1 MDINKFFVGTGAS
14 TFTKHPNGDFDAR
27 VMDVVMNKAEGK
39 KPFMKI
45 VLQTS
50 FGSAPDFKFW
60 PVTPQDAMAAE
71 QDPSARQK
79 LVNKIG
85 FHKGVMV
92 RLGLGSEQ
100 DVVSWPQERIVA
112 GYASLRGKMVKV
124 TVEDD
129 PMNTQYQR
137 VHLNGM
143 AAGQQAASLH
153 QQQQAAPMLQQQQQ
167 QQQYQAPA
175 QVHAQQFAPMAT
187 SQGFANGNGYGGLPT
202 SGYDDIPF

>member
-14 TFTKHPNGDFDAR
+14 TFTKHPNGEFDAR

-39 KPFMKI
+39 KPFMKV

-71 QDPSARQK
+71 HDPAVRQK

-92 RLGLGSEQ
+92 KLHLGSEQ
-100 DVVSWPQERIVA
+100 DVISWPQERIVA

-143 AAGQQAASLH
+143 AAGQPIV

-167 QQQYQAPA
+167 QQYQAPA
-175 QVHAQQFAPMAT
+175 QVQAQQFAPMSAP
-187 SQGFANGNGYGGLPT
+187 QGFANGNGYGGLPS

>member
-27 VMDVVMNKAEGK
+27 VMDVVMSKVEGK

-60 PVTPQDAMAAE
+60 PVTAQEAMAAE
-71 QDPSARQK
+71 QDSGTRQK
-79 LVNKIG
+79 LINKIS
-85 FHKGVMV
+85 FHKGVIV
-92 RLGLGSEQ
+92 KLGVGSEQ
-100 DVVSWPQERIVA
+100 DVISWPQEKIIA
-112 GYASLRGKMVKV
+112 AYASLRGKTVKV
-124 TVEDD
+124 SIEDD

-143 AAGQQAASLH
+143 AQGQAV
-153 QQQQAAPMLQQQQQ
+153 APPQQQQQ
-167 QQQYQAPA
+167 QMAPMQNHYQAPMPP
-175 QVHAQQFAPMAT
+175 QQQQFAQMAAP
-187 SQGFANGNGYGGLPT
+187 QGFGNGSGFGGLPST
-202 SGYDDIPF
+202 GYDDIPF

>member
-14 TFTKHPNGDFDAR
+14 TFTKHPNGEFDAR

-39 KPFMKI
+39 KPFMKV

-71 QDPSARQK
+71 HDPAVRQK

-92 RLGLGSEQ
+92 KLNLGSEQ
-100 DVVSWPQERIVA
+100 DVISWPQERIVA

-143 AAGQQAASLH
+143 ASGQQAAPLH
-153 QQQQAAPMLQQQQQ
+153 QQAAPMLQQQQQ
-167 QQQYQAPA
+167 QQYQAPA
-175 QVHAQQFAPMAT
+175 QVQAQQFAPIAAP
-187 SQGFANGNGYGGLPT
+187 QGFAYGNGYGGLPS